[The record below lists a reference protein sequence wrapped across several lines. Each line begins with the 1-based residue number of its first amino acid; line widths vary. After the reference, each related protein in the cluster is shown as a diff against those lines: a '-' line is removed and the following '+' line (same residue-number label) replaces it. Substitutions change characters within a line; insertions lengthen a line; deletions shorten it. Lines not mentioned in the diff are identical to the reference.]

1 MCYSFHRIIYNHS
14 PPFFPFE
21 ILQHLSLCLSSLSAA
36 QSALFFEHVYL
47 PRRPRVRHHI
57 RWVSI
62 ETVDLVYL
70 MTPLMICSGGT
81 AACVAAGRLAQAVPT
96 LSILLVE
103 SGQNNLH
110 NPTVVN
116 PAMYL
121 THLTPGSQAA
131 LFYKANA
138 EEALNGREAVVS
150 AGGILGGGSSINFMM
165 YTRARGIDFDD
176 WKTKG
181 WDSKSLLPYMKK
193 VAIQGKYMLLQKLTK
208 LV

>member
-1 MCYSFHRIIYNHS
+1 
-14 PPFFPFE
+14 
-21 ILQHLSLCLSSLSAA
+21 
-36 QSALFFEHVYL
+36 
-47 PRRPRVRHHI
+47 
-57 RWVSI
+57 VSI
-62 ETVDLVYL
+62 DTVGLVYL
-70 MTPLMICSGGT
+70 VTPLMFGSGGT
-81 AACVAAGRLAQAVPT
+81 AACVTAGRLAQAAPT
-96 LSILLVE
+96 MSILLVE

-121 THLTPGSQAA
+121 THLTPGSQTA

-165 YTRARGIDFDD
+165 YTRAQGIDFDD
-176 WKTKG
+176 WNTEG

-193 VAIQGKYMLLQKLTK
+193 VVIYGKSFAIVEADQTSLKIIIQGVGTSIKVCMATMGLLTSRLAHTSNTK
-208 LV
+208 RQMICCKRPLL